1 MLQSLSLD
9 PFITPLIILAM
20 EAALVFFSAS
30 HLIIVRASLREALRH
45 PVYIL
50 RTLSFLLL
58 TIASLIA
65 GFVMVSPIF
74 FIGQV
79 VLLLVLGVLMFR
91 FWPALSQTL
100 TEGPISETIWGGVI
114 ALIGLVVLIGA
125 VRPFEI
131 RAVLGGVVAGGAGI
145 AMMVGGIRKLSAGE

>member
-20 EAALVFFSAS
+20 ESALVFFSAS
-30 HLIIVRASLREALRH
+30 HLITLRASIREAWKY
-45 PVYIL
+45 PAYIL

-114 ALIGLVVLIGA
+114 ALIGLVALISS
-125 VRPFEI
+125 VRPFEV
-131 RAVLGGVVAGGAGI
+131 RGVLGGVVVGGAGI
-145 AMMVGGIRKLSAGE
+145 MMMVSGVRKLSTGE